1 MTLTYQ
7 LICVLIMALASY
19 IPRVLP
25 LVIFRKPIKSRYIK
39 SVLYY
44 MPYAVL
50 ASLTFPAIFYSTGSV
65 ATAAIGTAVAL
76 VMSFFKVN
84 LAVVALVCIA
94 VVFGL
99 GFVL

>member
-1 MTLTYQ
+1 
-7 LICVLIMALASY
+7 MALASY

-65 ATAAIGTAVAL
+65 ATAAVGTAVAL

-94 VVFGL
+94 VAFGL
-99 GFVL
+99 GFVV

>member
-1 MTLTYQ
+1 MTLKYQ
-7 LICVLIMALASY
+7 LLCVLIMAVASY
-19 IPRVLP
+19 LPRVIP
-25 LVIFRKPIKSRYIK
+25 LVLFRRPIKSRYIK

-50 ASLTFPAIFYSTGSV
+50 SALTFPAIFYSTGSV

-76 VMSFFKVN
+76 VMSFFKIN
-84 LAVVALVCIA
+84 LAIVALVSIA